1 MAPYLAIIILIGGIC
16 LAAWIIGGNALLGWV
31 GLLVLGLGL
40 GLPLLRFIFRQ
51 GAPDNKFPWE

>member
-1 MAPYLAIIILIGGIC
+1 MVAYLALISIIGGIC
-16 LAAWIIGGNALLGWV
+16 LAAWISGGNALLGWAA
-31 GLLVLGLGL
+31 LLVLGLGL

>member
-1 MAPYLAIIILIGGIC
+1 MAPYLALIIIIGAVC
-16 LAAWIIGGNALLGWV
+16 LATWIIGGNALFGWAA
-31 GLLVLGLGL
+31 LLVLGLGL